1 MRIEAFERDKED
13 GFQPRLAKR
22 SKLPVGEQ
30 GRAKVHGSDA
40 PSVHTTIWS
49 EVGGSIRDSSVA
61 LSIIGGSLEAS
72 EPCSLNV
79 SGSQPQ
85 EDGTVEA
92 SLPKPSP
99 LLECQWRRMTGC
111 RKVFPVSDSK
121 KLIAHTKKHF
131 VLKEGRRGLTN
142 TPISPPTSN
151 SCTFCDVMFQA
162 DNGDLSWSNMMA
174 HVIMHYRVGHRLA
187 YARIDWRLVE
197 YLWEKGLLTRAQYR
211 ELKSMMNAQD
221 VPSPPGLWL
230 SDDESPSPIASVE
243 EKRHREG
250 Q

>member
-1 MRIEAFERDKED
+1 MPQNNRAQQDCEQQRRIEAFERDKED

-30 GRAKVHGSDA
+30 GRAEIHGSEA
-40 PSVHTTIWS
+40 PSLHTTIWS
-49 EVGGSIRDSSVA
+49 EAGGSIRDSSVA
-61 LSIIGGSLEAS
+61 LSIIGGSLEA
-72 EPCSLNV
+72 
-79 SGSQPQ
+79 
-85 EDGTVEA
+85 
-92 SLPKPSP
+92 PSP

-111 RKVFPVSDSK
+111 RKVFPVSDSE

-131 VLKEGRRGLTN
+131 VFKKEGRRGPTYIN
-142 TPISPPTSN
+142 PPTSN
-151 SCTFCDVMFQA
+151 GCIFCDVMFQA

-187 YARIDWRLVE
+187 HARIDWRLVE
-197 YLWEKGLLTRAQYR
+197 YLWEKSLLTRAQYR
-211 ELKSMMNAQD
+211 ELKPMMNAQD